1 MIYKGENI
9 EVRLGGRTFH
19 CALDITMAFVGGK
32 WKAVVLWYIRDK
44 PMRFGE
50 LKRQIPEITEK
61 MLSLQLKRLESD
73 GLVARKA
80 FAEVPPRVEYS
91 LTLEG
96 RTLRPVLKA
105 LALWGRKKGAK
116 DGAMVRQARKQTLE
130 LLKKPRRKTHA

>member
-32 WKAVVLWYIRDK
+32 WKAVVLWYIRDR

-91 LTLEG
+91 LTQEG
-96 RTLRPVLKA
+96 KTLRPVLKA

-116 DGAMVRQARKQTLE
+116 DGTMVRQGPKKSPE

>member
-1 MIYKGENI
+1 MLYKGENI

-32 WKAVVLWYIRDK
+32 WKTVVLWYVRDK

-61 MLSLQLKRLESD
+61 MLSLQLKKLEQD

-91 LTLEG
+91 LTTEG

-105 LALWGRKKGAK
+105 LAAWGRAKGK
-116 DGAMVRQARKQTLE
+116 RDGTLVRK
-130 LLKKPRRKTHA
+130 RR